1 MDWHYY
7 LDWHYSLGGLLVG
20 LIVGMT
26 GVGGG
31 SLMTPLLVMVFGIS
45 PATAIGTDLLYAGIT
60 KTGGTVAR
68 HRLGSVNWRVATL
81 LALGSV
87 PAALATSWTL
97 SRLSPHDPG
106 IGKVLT
112 LALGGA
118 LLLSA
123 LALIFK
129 GPIQAFVARRLG
141 TAKSATGRHV
151 TSTTV
156 MVGVLLGVLVTATSV
171 GAGALCAI
179 ALLLLYPQL
188 PTNHIAGTDIVH
200 AVPLTLVAG
209 AGHAFAGTVD
219 YSLLGALLI
228 GSLPGIVLGSAIAHR
243 LPEALLRRALAL
255 VLFAVGF
262 KLVL

>member
-1 MDWHYY
+1 M
-7 LDWHYSLGGLLVG
+7 DWHYSLGGLLVG

-31 SLMTPLLVMVFGIS
+31 SLMTPLLVMVFGVS

-60 KTGGTVAR
+60 KAGGSVAR
-68 HRLGSVNWRVATL
+68 HKLGSVNWRVAIL
-81 LALGSV
+81 LAVGSV
-87 PAALATSWTL
+87 PAALATTYVL
-97 SRLSPHDPG
+97 ARLSPHSAD
-106 IGKVLT
+106 ISKVLT

-123 LALIFK
+123 LALVFK
-129 GPIQAFVARRLG
+129 APLQAWVARRVG
-141 TAKSATGRHV
+141 PTKAAPSHHV
-151 TSTTV
+151 TATTIA
-156 MVGVLLGVLVTATSV
+156 VGALLGVLVTTTSV
-171 GAGALCAI
+171 GAGAMCAI

-219 YSLLGALLI
+219 YTLLGTLLI
-228 GSLPGIVLGSAIAHR
+228 GSLPGIVIGSAIAHR
-243 LPEALLRRALAL
+243 LPEPLLRQALAF

-262 KLVL
+262 KLVI

>member
-1 MDWHYY
+1 MDWHY
-7 LDWHYSLGGLLVG
+7 SVGGLLVG

-31 SLMTPLLVMVFGIS
+31 SLMTPLLVMVFGVS

-60 KTGGTVAR
+60 KAGGSAVR
-68 HRLGSVNWRVATL
+68 HRLGSVNWRVAAL
-81 LALGSV
+81 LAIGSV
-87 PAALATSWTL
+87 PAALATTYVL
-97 SRLSPHDPG
+97 ARLSPHDSN
-106 IGKVLT
+106 IGRVLT
-112 LALGGA
+112 LAIGGA

-123 LALIFK
+123 LALVFK
-129 GPIQAFVARRLG
+129 GPLQKFVARRTG
-141 TAKSATGRHV
+141 ASKAEGRHV
-151 TSTTV
+151 TATTIA
-156 MVGVLLGVLVTATSV
+156 VGALLGVLVTTTSV

-209 AGHAFAGTVD
+209 AGHAVAGTVD
-219 YSLLGALLI
+219 YTLLGALLI
-228 GSLPGIVLGSAIAHR
+228 GSLPGIVIGSAIAHR
-243 LPEALLRRALAL
+243 LPEPLLRQCLAF

-262 KLVL
+262 KLVI